1 MLRFTVSKALAVF
14 GILVD
19 ALGTRINSISDQYA
33 NLLFD
38 NANTGYAEVSLR
50 HLLFTASNNT
60 VDGF

>member
-1 MLRFTVSKALAVF
+1 MSKALAVF

-38 NANTGYAEVSLR
+38 NANTGYAEVSFC
-50 HLLFTASNNT
+50 HLFLAISDNG
-60 VDGF
+60 VGGF